1 MFLLQEKID
10 YSGNC
15 FIQHPINLYTL
26 TYLQDIGKDNPA
38 VIYQF
43 LKHFTF
49 TMSRINGDFFFI
61 YFFLVMKPQY
71 ITMEC
76 IHFLFWQFLSSS
88 VYC

>member
-49 TMSRINGDFFFI
+49 TMSRINGDFFYLFI
-61 YFFLVMKPQY
+61 FFGHEASIYNNGMH
-71 ITMEC
+71 T
-76 IHFLFWQFLSSS
+76 LFILAVSIK
-88 VYC
+88 